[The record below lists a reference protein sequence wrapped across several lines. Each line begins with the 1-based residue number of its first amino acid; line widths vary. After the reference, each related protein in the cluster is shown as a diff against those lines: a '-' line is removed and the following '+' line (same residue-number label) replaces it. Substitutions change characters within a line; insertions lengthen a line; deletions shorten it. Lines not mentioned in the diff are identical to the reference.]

1 MIASPLLIKAILALA
16 SDKRT
21 WKGIGIIAASILTP
35 LLLIAVVLCSM
46 LYGTASHNNAA
57 VDLTFNGGVI
67 PASMPAE
74 YREYIK
80 EMRSCFSSLDS
91 AIAEVKL
98 KMEDGDSLDSVRV
111 KAVFYALYFG
121 SDHLRLRAA
130 AAKEFVECFVEYQQ
144 RTRTVIE
151 TDEDGVEHEI
161 EEIYTAAV
169 PITELPVIYE
179 NVGEYAGRE
188 VTSDDKANITEIY
201 LRVVYNSFDVG
212 ANMSL
217 EGGNGTHDLIG
228 EMSKDS
234 DVTPSEA
241 GFVSPLEGGW
251 QNKVTSEFGYRQN
264 PTGAGSEGHTGLDMG
279 VPLGTSVRAVKSG
292 KVLFVRYKQTGY
304 GYHVAI
310 DHGGG
315 LVTMYAHC
323 SEILVTEGQTV
334 SAGEVIARSGSTGR
348 STGPHLHL
356 EVIRDGVPQNPR
368 NYL

>member
-1 MIASPLLIKAILALA
+1 MTVTAMRAVIALA

-21 WKGIGIIAASILTP
+21 WKGVGIILAAIAVP
-35 LLLIAVVLCSM
+35 FLLIAAVICSM
-46 LYGTASHNNAA
+46 LYGTAKHNNAA
-57 VDLTFNGGVI
+57 VDLTFNGGMLPV
-67 PASMPAE
+67 SMPSE
-74 YREYIK
+74 YREYIT

-91 AIAEVKL
+91 AISEVES

-111 KAVFYALYFG
+111 KAVFYALYFS
-121 SDHLRLRAA
+121 SDHLRLRNAA
-130 AAKEFVECFVEYQQ
+130 TKEFVECFVEYEQ

-151 TDEDGVEHEI
+151 TNEDGEEHEI
-161 EEIYTAAV
+161 EEIYTVAI
-169 PITELPVIYE
+169 PISDLPTIYK
-179 NVGEYAGRE
+179 NVGEYAGRD

-201 LRVVYNSFDVG
+201 LRVVYDNFDVS
-212 ANMSL
+212 ADISL
-217 EGGNGTHDLIG
+217 EGGNGTHDLIRK
-228 EMSKDS
+228 MTKDS
-234 DVTPSEA
+234 DVVPSA
-241 GFVSPLEGGW
+241 VGFVSPLENGW
-251 QNKVTSEFGYRQN
+251 RDKVTSEFGYRQN

-279 VPLGTSVRAVKSG
+279 VPLGTSVRAVKDG
-292 KVLFVRYKQTGY
+292 RVLFVRYKQTGY
-304 GYHVAI
+304 GYHVAV

-356 EVIRDGVPQNPR
+356 EVIRDGIPQNPR